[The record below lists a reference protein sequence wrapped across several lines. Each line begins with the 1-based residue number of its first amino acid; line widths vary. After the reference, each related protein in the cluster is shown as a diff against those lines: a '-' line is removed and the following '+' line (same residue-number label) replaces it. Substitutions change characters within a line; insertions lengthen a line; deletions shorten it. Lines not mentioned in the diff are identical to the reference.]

1 MRVEMLLLIA
11 GAGISAVSQL
21 LLKISANR
29 NSAGGP
35 GNPSDGTVASNG
47 VGDASGGTSDSPG
60 GVSDSSGSI
69 SDSPGDAAKV
79 SLVQRFRAQYL
90 NPLVIGGYALLL
102 IAMVIPLYAL
112 KFIDMKFAA
121 IFESL
126 GYVFIMVLSAVVLR
140 ERITR
145 RLVVGIVLIVAGV
158 IVFGSH
164 II

>member
-29 NSAGGP
+29 NSAGG
-35 GNPSDGTVASNG
+35 
-47 VGDASGGTSDSPG
+47 SGGAAG
-60 GVSDSSGSI
+60 GSF
-69 SDSPGDAAKV
+69 
-79 SLVQRFRAQYL
+79 LQRFRAQYL
-90 NPLVIGGYALLL
+90 NPLVIGGYALLFV
-102 IAMVIPLYAL
+102 AMVIPLYAL

-145 RLVVGIVLIVAGV
+145 RLVLGIVLIVAGV

-164 II
+164 IV

>member
-1 MRVEMLLLIA
+1 MRIEMLLLIA
-11 GAGISAVSQL
+11 SAAISSVSQL
-21 LLKISANR
+21 LLKISADR
-29 NSAGGP
+29 NSAGG
-35 GNPSDGTVASNG
+35 A
-47 VGDASGGTSDSPG
+47 GDSSGGTNDSPDG
-60 GVSDSSGSI
+60 
-69 SDSPGDAAKV
+69 AAKT

-102 IAMVIPLYAL
+102 VAMVIPLYAL

-126 GYVFIMVLSAVVLR
+126 GYVFIMVLSAFVLR

-145 RLVVGIVLIVAGV
+145 RLVVGIILIVAGV

>member
-11 GAGISAVSQL
+11 AAGISAVSQL

-29 NSAGGP
+29 NVAGGP
-35 GNPSDGTVASNG
+35 GGS
-47 VGDASGGTSDSPG
+47 SGGANDSQDETSGSSGEMSDSMDG
-60 GVSDSSGSI
+60 
-69 SDSPGDAAKV
+69 AAKA

-90 NPLVIGGYALLL
+90 NPVVIGGYALLL
-102 IAMVIPLYAL
+102 VAMVIPLYAL

-145 RLVVGIVLIVAGV
+145 RLILGIILIVAGV